1 MTQEIRQLQR
11 DIPFSTNGDGEG
23 IGGLSYRVL
32 QWIGYTGSRLPAYW
46 STARDTAL
54 RNFYLDSDYLKIAVS
69 TFTQKAYGVPL
80 VIAPRDR
87 TIKAHTALADQLH
100 ADLMRNSGL
109 LKGFFS
115 EFSKFTTDH
124 LTQDNGGFLLV
135 MGPGKAD
142 GAITGQVTGVV
153 HLYSARCCRTG
164 DPTFPVIYHHPK
176 GERYKLHYT
185 RVIFMSSMP
194 SSDAELYD
202 IGVCAVSRCIDA
214 AHDMLDIMHYTAEKI
229 GSRPARQIV
238 YAKKGATMKNLE
250 QAIIHAQA
258 KLDSQGLEHF
268 ARTLLLAP
276 AQGQELELDMLDLAK
291 TPDGFDRMQSTILD
305 LAVIAASF
313 GLDMRDLAHSFG
325 VAGQTKADAEVMHM
339 KTNDKGVQRFL
350 TDFSEQLNQKVLP
363 PTIEAY
369 FDYVSDTQDE
379 QDATIRKLRA
389 EGRQI
394 DLTSGSITL
403 RIAREQ
409 MLENQEITEQQFED
423 MELADGR
430 LADGMDVLMLFQS
443 QDSEIRRIL
452 DGVVE
457 NPLAAGET
465 TTEPA
470 ILDERIRLAW
480 ERHDTAPN
488 ANIKRKMRQAIAALN
503 KLRTSQQTP
512 TPSEPQTSPAQP
524 EEQPAEDEDE
534 PEAVKSLHTK
544 QDEDL
549 DALMSEYQD
558 DLDRL
563 TERAIDGD
571 IDQESFEEEMAAIVA
586 ALLLAA
592 FLRGSGRSE
601 NQLTAELRRRVDAE
615 IRVNLDAVAGYAN
628 DIYAGRYGTDR
639 LGVDGAV
646 RRNQLWVGMLAGTY
660 ALGQTRVRNADRVFY
675 RWDYGATERHCTD
688 CARLNGQVHTA
699 EEWANSG
706 WRPQGSN
713 LACRGHRCDCRL
725 NETSGPSSGSF

>member
-1 MTQEIRQLQR
+1 MTQEIREIQR
-11 DIPFSTNGDGEG
+11 DIPFPVNGDG
-23 IGGLSYRVL
+23 GGVGALSFRVL
-32 QWIGYTGSRLPAYW
+32 QWIGSTGSHAPAYW
-46 STARDTAL
+46 STARDTWL
-54 RNFYLDSDYLKIAVS
+54 RNFYLNSDYLKIAVS

-87 TIKAHTALADQLH
+87 TVKAHTVLANEIRG
-100 ADLMRNSGL
+100 DLMRNSGM

-115 EFSKFTTDH
+115 EFSKFTADY
-124 LTQDNGGFLLV
+124 LTTDNGGFLLV

-142 GAITGQVTGVV
+142 GAITGQVSGVV
-153 HLYSARCCRTG
+153 HLDSARCTRTG
-164 DPTFPVIYHHPK
+164 DPVYPVVYDHTN
-176 GERYKLHYT
+176 GSRYKLHYT

-194 SSDAELYD
+194 SSDALLFD
-202 IGVCAVSRCIDA
+202 VGLCAVSRCIDA
-214 AHDMLDIMHYTAEKI
+214 AHDMMDIIHYTSEKL

-238 YAKKGATMKNLE
+238 YAKRGITMAMLE
-250 QAIIHAQA
+250 KAILHAQS
-258 KLDSQGLEHF
+258 KLDAQGLEHF

-276 AQGQELELDMLDLAK
+276 AQGQELELDLLDLAK

-350 TDFSEQLNQKVLP
+350 SDFSEQLSQKVLP
-363 PTIEAY
+363 ETIEAY

-394 DLTSGSITL
+394 DLTNGSITI
-403 RIAREQ
+403 RVAREL

-452 DGVVE
+452 DLGIDDTI
-457 NPLAAGET
+457 AAT
-465 TTEPA
+465 VDDA
-470 ILDERIRLAW
+470 IINERIRLAW
-480 ERHDTAPN
+480 ERHDAAPN

-503 KLRTSQQTP
+503 KLRTQQTP
-512 TPSEPQTSPAQP
+512 TPNEPRTEPAQP
-524 EEQPAEDEDE
+524 DEQSAEDEDE

-544 QDEDL
+544 QDEIL
-549 DALMSEYQD
+549 DGMMAEYQS

-601 NQLTAELRRRVDAE
+601 NDLTAELRRRIDAE
-615 IRVNLDAVAGYAN
+615 IRVNLAAVSGYAN
-628 DIYAGRYGTDR
+628 DIYAGRYGHDR
-639 LGVDGAV
+639 LGVDGAE
-646 RRNQLWVGMLAGTY
+646 RRNTLWVGMLAGMF
-660 ALGQTRVRNADRVFY
+660 ALGQTRVRDAEQVYY
-675 RWDYGATERHCTD
+675 RWQVGDTEHCPD
-688 CARLNGQVHTA
+688 CLRLNGQVHTA
-699 EEWANSG
+699 EEWARSG
-706 WRPQGSN
+706 WHPRGGN
-713 LACRGHRCDCRL
+713 LQCGGFRCQCAYIQ
-725 NETSGPSSGSF
+725 TSGPSRGGF